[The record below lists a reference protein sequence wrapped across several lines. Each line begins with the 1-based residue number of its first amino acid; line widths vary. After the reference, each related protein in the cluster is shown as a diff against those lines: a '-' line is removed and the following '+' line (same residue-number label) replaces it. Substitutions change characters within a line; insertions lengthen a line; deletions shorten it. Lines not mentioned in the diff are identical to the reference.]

1 MVLKNTSVTVHEL
14 NELKCGIMNSKI
26 PWSHGKGP
34 VACRVGIQAC
44 SPHALLAVLSRKS
57 GSLQNLTAALL
68 SEEKGLKILAS
79 HCVTNIKK
87 KIQCNIHI

>member
-1 MVLKNTSVTVHEL
+1 MWDYEY
-14 NELKCGIMNSKI
+14 KI
-26 PWSHGKGP
+26 AWSYGKGP

-44 SPHALLAVLSRKS
+44 SPHAFLAVLSRKS

-79 HCVTNIKK
+79 CCVTNTKK
-87 KIQCNIHI
+87 KIQCNFYI